1 MPNLLAYL
9 QQLLAQDEPSSMA
22 DQQPGLR
29 TDDIALPVPARDRMP
44 RAWSPQL
51 ERQIWAAAE
60 AAGIDP
66 ELGDRLVRTESS
78 YNPLARSKAGAV
90 GLTQLMPDT
99 ALDMGVTDR
108 TDPAQSLQ
116 RGFGYLKPL
125 IDRYNGD
132 VEKALMAYNW
142 GPGNVA
148 KAVTTPPTGR
158 AARGQRQARAYAAK
172 VGGSR

>member
-1 MPNLLAYL
+1 
-9 QQLLAQDEPSSMA
+9 MA
-22 DQQPGLR
+22 DQQSGLR
-29 TDDIALPVPARDRMP
+29 TADVALPVPPHNRMP

-99 ALDMGVTDR
+99 ALEMGVTER
-108 TDPAQSLQ
+108 TDPEQSL
-116 RGFGYLKPL
+116 RGGFGYLKKL
-125 IDRYNGD
+125 IDRYDGD

-142 GPGNVA
+142 GPKNVA
-148 KAVTTPPTGR
+148 KAVLTPPVGK
-158 AARGQRQARAYAAK
+158 AARGQQRARAYAAK